1 VLELHGIAKRLG
13 SFGMSGVS
21 LTLGESEYFVLLGPS
36 GVGKTVLV
44 EIIAGLMRPDAG
56 RVLWQGR
63 DITFD
68 HPEKRRFALVYQ
80 DHALF
85 PHLTV
90 AQNVAYGL
98 RATGAARETMI
109 SRPSAIA
116 EMLGIEDIMGR
127 LPATLSGGEQ
137 QRVTLARALAIK
149 PRLLLL
155 DEPLSALD
163 TGNRARLQKELR
175 RINKELGIPV
185 FHVTHDPEEAMAV
198 GDRLGVML
206 DGRIR
211 QVASVEEMFRR
222 PSDPDVARFLGMMN
236 VLPVAAVNGDT
247 CLVRGVE
254 IRVNAPSRCA
264 SHVWI
269 RPEEIMV
276 SSQPLHDGDRN
287 QLKGRITEW
296 RHRNPLMSVCVS
308 LTDPRVPEHLEL
320 TCLITHAS
328 FRKVGIKVGSSVHI
342 AFRKSAVHCF

>member
-1 VLELHGIAKRLG
+1 
-13 SFGMSGVS
+13 
-21 LTLGESEYFVLLGPS
+21 LTLDDSEYFVLLGPS
-36 GVGKTVLV
+36 GVGKTVLI
-44 EIIAGLMRPDAG
+44 EIIAGLMRPNAG
-56 RVLWQGR
+56 RVLWDGR
-63 DITFD
+63 DITLD
-68 HPEKRRFALVYQ
+68 HPEGRRFAVVYQ
-80 DHALF
+80 DYALF

-98 RATGAARETMI
+98 RATGAARETI
-109 SRPSAIA
+109 IERPSAIA
-116 EMLGIEDIMGR
+116 EMLGIEGIMGR
-127 LPATLSGGEQ
+127 LPAALSGGEQ
-137 QRVTLARALAIK
+137 QRVALARALAIK

-211 QVASVEEMFRR
+211 QAASVEEMFRK

-236 VLPVAAVNGDT
+236 VLPVAALKDDACV
-247 CLVRGVE
+247 VRGVE
-254 IRVNAPSRCA
+254 IHVNAPPCTA

-276 SSQPLHDGDRN
+276 SSQSLRDGGRN
-287 QLKGRITEW
+287 QFEGRVIEW
-296 RHRNPLMSVCVS
+296 RHRDPLMSVCVS
-308 LTDPRVPEHLEL
+308 LTNPRVPEPPDL

-328 FRKVGIKVGSSVHI
+328 FQKLGIEVGSSVHVG
-342 AFRKSAVHCF
+342 FRKSAVHCF